1 MKVQSTFYPDFISKT
16 VGILLITPFIT
27 KKNTQMIDIWCIYA
41 VYLREKVPNYALLRC
56 KTFSLKNWLCKI
68 FEKYHV
74 WVKITFASS
83 DFHPKVTDLLES
95 VSLSPNSSQTL
106 PLRPSAPPHR
116 TSTAPMP
123 RPLEGH
129 NSAPDLFPG
138 LGLGAPRVLLVK
150 PWLCILQ
157 DYGDDYHNVDND
169 DDGDVMMIMIGRRHR
184 GRLSAAAS
192 AKQKLSTRF
201 QPQRKASCHCHC
213 CHCHC
218 HCCHCCPCHCCHCY
232 CCPCHCYYCHCHC
245 CHCYCDYLFIICV
258 TLDGQADEDEF
269 EMWPKN
275 KFDDVIGP
283 ASKCGVQ
290 HERGWGQ
297 FCSQES

>member
-1 MKVQSTFYPDFISKT
+1 MKIGQ
-16 VGILLITPFIT
+16 
-27 KKNTQMIDIWCIYA
+27 
-41 VYLREKVPNYALLRC
+41 RC
-56 KTFSLKNWLCKI
+56 
-68 FEKYHV
+68 
-74 WVKITFASS
+74 WVKITSASS

-138 LGLGAPRVLLVK
+138 LGLGAPRVLLIK
-150 PWLCILQ
+150 TWLCILQ
-157 DYGDDYHNVDND
+157 DHGDDYHNGDND
-169 DDGDVMMIMIGRRHR
+169 DDDDVMMIMIGRRHR

-213 CHCHC
+213 CHSHC
-218 HCCHCCPCHCCHCY
+218 DH
-232 CCPCHCYYCHCHC
+232 
-245 CHCYCDYLFIICV
+245 LFIICV
-258 TLDGQADEDEF
+258 TLDGQANEDEF

>member
-1 MKVQSTFYPDFISKT
+1 MNIGQ
-16 VGILLITPFIT
+16 
-27 KKNTQMIDIWCIYA
+27 
-41 VYLREKVPNYALLRC
+41 RC
-56 KTFSLKNWLCKI
+56 
-68 FEKYHV
+68 
-74 WVKITFASS
+74 WVKITSASS

-138 LGLGAPRVLLVK
+138 LGLGAPRVLLIK
-150 PWLCILQ
+150 TWLCILQ
-157 DYGDDYHNVDND
+157 DHGDDYHNGDND
-169 DDGDVMMIMIGRRHR
+169 DDDDDDVIMIMIGRRHR

-213 CHCHC
+213 CLCQ
-218 HCCHCCPCHCCHCY
+218 CCTVIVITFSLFSWLLTGKLMRMKMKCDQKQVWRCY
-232 CCPCHCYYCHCHC
+232 RPS
-245 CHCYCDYLFIICV
+245 IEV
-258 TLDGQADEDEF
+258 
-269 EMWPKN
+269 WR
-275 KFDDVIGP
+275 P
-283 ASKCGVQ
+283 AWTGVGAVLQ
-290 HERGWGQ
+290 SGELKLSVWVLRLL
-297 FCSQES
+297 S